1 MATKQQFSSFEEM
14 LAGSI
19 TPVLVDFYAPWCGPC
34 QMMAGILNEVKQQ
47 MGDRLQVVKI
57 NTDNYPA
64 IATQHRIEALPTLVL
79 FKNGQPIDRIEGV
92 LRAEQ
97 LVERLSAKL
106 T

>member
-14 LAGSI
+14 LAGS
-19 TPVLVDFYAPWCGPC
+19 TSPVLVDFYAPWCGPC

-47 MGDRLQVVKI
+47 MGDRLQIVKI

-97 LVERLSAKL
+97 LVERLRSGL
-106 T
+106 G